1 MNSTMKNIYI
11 PVKQNEKINNIQVYI
26 RYYLG
31 SDYCRYYLGS
41 DYCNSRPR
49 GYYAYI
55 IPVKL
60 TNKGSYSTAMC
71 SPSDGIFALLKVV
84 KRKSMKSEIEA
95 RVALKANLQDIL
107 KQVLS
112 KNNLQLEDFNLS
124 DIIDDIDELEIQ

>member
-1 MNSTMKNIYI
+1 MKELYI
-11 PVKQNEKINNIQVYI
+11 PVIKSEEENEKINNIQVYI

-31 SDYCRYYLGS
+31 SDYC
-41 DYCNSRPR
+41 NSRPR

-55 IPVKL
+55 TPVKL
-60 TNKGSYSTAMC
+60 TNKGSYSTVMY

-112 KNNLQLEDFNLS
+112 KNNLQLEENFNLS
-124 DIIDDIDELEIQ
+124 DIINDIDELEIQ

>member
-1 MNSTMKNIYI
+1 MKELYI
-11 PVKQNEKINNIQVYI
+11 PVIKSEEENEKINNIQVYI

-31 SDYCRYYLGS
+31 SDYC
-41 DYCNSRPR
+41 NSRPR

-55 IPVKL
+55 TPVKL
-60 TNKGSYSTAMC
+60 TNKGSYSTVMY
-71 SPSDGIFALLKVV
+71 SPFDGISARLKVV
-84 KRKSMKSEIEA
+84 KRKSKKMETEA
-95 RVALKANLQDIL
+95 KVALKANLQDLL

>member
-1 MNSTMKNIYI
+1 MKELYI
-11 PVKQNEKINNIQVYI
+11 PVIKSEEENEKINNIQVYI
-26 RYYLG
+26 
-31 SDYCRYYLGS
+31 RYYLGS

-84 KRKSMKSEIEA
+84 KRKSKKMETEA
-95 RVALKANLQDIL
+95 KVALKANLQDIL

-112 KNNLQLEDFNLS
+112 KNNLQLEENFNLS
-124 DIIDDIDELEIQ
+124 DIINDIDELEIQ

>member
-1 MNSTMKNIYI
+1 MKELYI
-11 PVKQNEKINNIQVYI
+11 PVIKSEEENEKINNIQVYI
-26 RYYLG
+26 
-31 SDYCRYYLGS
+31 RYYLGS

-84 KRKSMKSEIEA
+84 KRKSMKSETEA
-95 RVALKANLQDIL
+95 KSILKESLQDFVE
-107 KQVLS
+107 KVLS

>member
-1 MNSTMKNIYI
+1 MKELYI
-11 PVKQNEKINNIQVYI
+11 PVIKSEEENEKINNIQVYI
-26 RYYLG
+26 
-31 SDYCRYYLGS
+31 RYYLGS

-112 KNNLQLEDFNLS
+112 KNNLQLEENFNLS
-124 DIIDDIDELEIQ
+124 DIINDIDELEIQ